1 MQSTKHPATTVDEI
15 ADGIYRISTPVP
27 PEVMPG
33 GFSFNQYLV
42 VADKPL
48 LYHTG
53 PRKLFEQISAAIERI
68 MPVSHLA
75 YIGFSHVEADECGAL
90 NEFLQ
95 RAPHAVPLCGQVAAM
110 VSIDDIAL
118 RPAKAMEDGEVIDL
132 GGHRIRWMATP
143 HVPHGWECSMAF
155 DETTRTLLCG
165 DLFTQPGHANPPL
178 TEGDILESSE
188 AFRLQMDY
196 YAHGPDTRHHLQRL
210 AELQPQTLACMHG
223 SAWRGDGAKLL
234 GRLSERLTQQQST
247 TPMAAGAA

>member
-1 MQSTKHPATTVDEI
+1 MESMNQPVTTIDEV

-42 VADKPL
+42 VDDKPL

-53 PRKLFEQISAAIERI
+53 PRKLFESICAAIERI
-68 MPVSHLA
+68 MPVSRLR
-75 YIGFSHVEADECGAL
+75 YIGFSHVEADECGSL
-90 NEFLQ
+90 NEFLE
-95 RAPHAVPLCGQVAAM
+95 RAPNAVPLCGQVAAM
-110 VSIDDIAL
+110 VSIDDMAT
-118 RPAKAMEDGEVIDL
+118 RPAKAMADGEVIDL
-132 GGHRIRWMATP
+132 GRHRIRWIATP
-143 HVPHGWECSMAF
+143 HLPHGWECSMAF
-155 DETTRTLLCG
+155 EETTRTLLCG

-196 YAHGPDTRHHLQRL
+196 YAHSPDTGRHLLRL
-210 AELQPQTLACMHG
+210 AELQPVTLACMHG

-234 GRLSERLTQQQST
+234 GRLSERLTQQ
-247 TPMAAGAA
+247 